1 MDEEKQKKIRKGKTM
16 NEEEKNIRRCSSVK
30 ICVIIFTSN
39 MLCLIYE
46 FILIINYNHLFLNL
60 RKKK

>member
-1 MDEEKQKKIRKGKTM
+1 MWMKKERQN
-16 NEEEKNIRRCSSVK
+16 NEGKNIRRCSSVK

-46 FILIINYNHLFLNL
+46 FILIINYNHQFLNL